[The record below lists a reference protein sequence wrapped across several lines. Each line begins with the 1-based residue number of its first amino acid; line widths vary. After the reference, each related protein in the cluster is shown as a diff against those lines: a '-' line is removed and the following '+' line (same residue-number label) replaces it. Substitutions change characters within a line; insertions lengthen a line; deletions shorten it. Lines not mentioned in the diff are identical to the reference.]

1 MTCARTGTALLLA
14 VVLAGAALGCEQPDS
29 DGMARVR
36 IYDQPVICNEN
47 AGCLSPIQ
55 TQVPAEDQ
63 TASAFVSRMTSRF
76 GAGGLYL
83 YFELRRTSGA
93 VALVE
98 VDVPTTNKAGAAAT
112 APHYLYREYKD
123 GKKVFDSNSVRGKVE
138 VPTSPTCACQDG
150 RLELEFVDH
159 GPDGVKGT
167 LDDRVRRLSR
177 GYFGL
182 LSSSCRYARLTN
194 IEQQKNRVEV
204 LGISHCP
211 GKAKDTDTTPSSG
224 GGGYYDDHDHYYGC
238 AGYPE
243 EDDSYYDETE
253 ETGCGGDDTY
263 EDEEYSGCEGDSWDS
278 GDSSS
283 DSQGCEGDSWDS
295 GSSSDGG
302 CEGDSFDSG
311 SSSGGGCEGDGASAA
326 SSCEGDAWAG
336 VGSGKGRRKRPPP
349 QWKQALGMV
358 PPFLFLAV
366 VHVYFRRRGRNN
378 K

>member
-1 MTCARTGTALLLA
+1 MTWARTGTALLLA
-14 VVLAGAALGCEQPDS
+14 VGLAGATLGCEQPDS
-29 DGMARVR
+29 KGMARVR

-47 AGCLSPIQ
+47 SGCLSLTQ
-55 TQVPAEDQ
+55 TMAPSEDQ
-63 TASAFVSRMTSRF
+63 TAGAFVSRMTSRF

-98 VDVPTTNKAGAAAT
+98 LDVPTTSKAGASAA
-112 APHYLYREYKD
+112 APHYVYLEYKD
-123 GKKVFDSNSVRGKVE
+123 GKKVFDAHSVRGKVE
-138 VPTSPTCACQDG
+138 VPASPSCACQDG

-194 IEQQKNRVEV
+194 IEQQKQRVEV

-211 GKAKDTDTTPSSG
+211 GKAKDSDTTPSSG
-224 GGGYYDDHDHYYGC
+224 SSGGYYDDHDHYYGC

-243 EDDSYYDETE
+243 EDEYYYDDTE

-263 EDEEYSGCEGDSWDS
+263 QEDEYSGCEGDSWDS

-283 DSQGCEGDSWDS
+283 SQGCEGDSWDS
-295 GSSSDGG
+295 GSSSGGG
-302 CEGDSFDSG
+302 CEGDS
-311 SSSGGGCEGDGASAA
+311 ASADM
-326 SSCEGDAWAG
+326 SCEGDAWAG
-336 VGSGKGRRKRPPP
+336 VGAKRRRRGPP
-349 QWKQALGMV
+349 QWQQALGMM
-358 PPFLFLAV
+358 PPFVFLAV
-366 VHVYFRRRGRNN
+366 VHVYFRRRGRRKNR